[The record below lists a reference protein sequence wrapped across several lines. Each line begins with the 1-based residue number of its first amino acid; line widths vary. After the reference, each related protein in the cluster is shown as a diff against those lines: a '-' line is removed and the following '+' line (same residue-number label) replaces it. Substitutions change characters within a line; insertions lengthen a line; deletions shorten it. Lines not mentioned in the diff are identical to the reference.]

1 MCIRDRYSIVSSEM
15 NDKRNLSKEQRASLA
30 RMKAFVEEHK
40 SAIVEGRARP
50 VQDYGPYRHEV
61 GQNDYANPRNSSRR
75 IGIYCLTEKSG
86 RQRIGGFNVDDTGVA
101 NLEVMN
107 EQFRPRSVSSAVRD
121 GVLNEQ
127 MPCQLRRISVAKHG
141 FGPY

>member
-1 MCIRDRYSIVSSEM
+1 
-15 NDKRNLSKEQRASLA
+15 
-30 RMKAFVEEHK
+30 MKAFVEEHK

-107 EQFRPRSVSSAVRD
+107 EQFRAKLLELTEGAASHLLNRRVTPAEGLLFLDAVSEHFDQSSDWGIVD
-121 GVLNEQ
+121 ETDKTPEV
-127 MPCQLRRISVAKHG
+127 H
-141 FGPY
+141 

>member
-1 MCIRDRYSIVSSEM
+1 M

-50 VQDYGPYRHEV
+50 VQDYGPYRHAV
-61 GQNDYANPRNSSRR
+61 GQTDYANPRNSSRR